1 MKIPGFAKRPLTR
14 RSRKGWLV
22 RISARLADADLARL
36 EGEADAVR
44 QALADRIMQAARPGD
59 GRAILTQNQYL
70 MVIRVGQRSTDSDDP
85 VPVVRRLLDSLAEPV
100 DSSLGPIF
108 PRLNAA
114 FTVTACDA
122 EDTEARAA
130 LTEGLERAEHAG
142 SGVAFALDPAR
153 GTSEMLTLETAET
166 ETVGIVKRAVDAGQV
181 ILHYQPVVRLSDGRM
196 SSVEALMRIV
206 EENGGGL
213 LLPGQFIEAAEKTG
227 LIHELG
233 RIALHI
239 AAGQM
244 KAWREALGDKCP
256 ARIAVNVAAPQL
268 ANADFVSDAQTA
280 FAEVGLSALTLELT
294 ETAMIREIPEARQ
307 SLEALRAGGAW
318 VALDDFGVEYSNL
331 SYLRDLVVDVVK
343 IDRSF
348 LDGTGPGSRGER
360 ILAKIV
366 ELAHDLDALVVAEGV
381 SSAEQAKALAAL
393 GVDYGQGEHFGLA
406 VPEAQIT
413 GLATRA

>member
-1 MKIPGFAKRPLTR
+1 MKIPGFAKRPLSR

-36 EGEADAVR
+36 SGEADAVR
-44 QALADRIMQAARPGD
+44 TALADRVMKAARPGD
-59 GRAILTQNQYL
+59 GRTVLTRNQYL
-70 MVIRVGQRSTDSDDP
+70 MVIRVGQRSTDASDP
-85 VPVVRRLLDSLAEPV
+85 IPVVRRLLDSLAAPV
-100 DSSLGPIF
+100 ESSLGPIF

-114 FTVTACDA
+114 FTITACDA

-130 LTEGLERAEHAG
+130 LTEALEQAERAG
-142 SGVAFALDPAR
+142 SGVALALDPVN
-153 GTSEMLTLETAET
+153 GTSEMLTLETAEM
-166 ETVGIVKRAVDAGQV
+166 ETVGILKRAVDAGQV

-196 SSVEALMRIV
+196 TSVEALMRV
-206 EENGGGL
+206 VDENGGGL
-213 LLPGQFIEAAEKTG
+213 LFPGQFIESAEKTG

-233 RIALHI
+233 RIALHV
-239 AAGQM
+239 AAAQM
-244 KAWREALGDKCP
+244 KTWRETLGDACP

-268 ANADFVSDAQTA
+268 ANADFVADARAA

-294 ETAMIREIPEARQ
+294 ETAMIREMPEAQQ
-307 SLEALRAGGAW
+307 SLAALRAGGAW

-348 LDGTGPGSRGER
+348 LDGTGSNARGAV
-360 ILAKIV
+360 IVAKIV
-366 ELAHDLDALVVAEGV
+366 ELAHQLDARVVAEGIA
-381 SSAEQAKALAAL
+381 SAKQAEALAQL

-406 VPEAQIT
+406 MPGQAIT
-413 GLATRA
+413 GRE